1 MSLLSVVVPAYNE
14 QDIIPKTA
22 SAISEILTAAQIDFE
37 ILFVNDGSRDAT
49 WEKIEQTAE
58 TNSRVRGICFSR
70 NFGKESAILAGLSEA
85 KGDCCVVIDCEI
97 GRAHV

>member
-37 ILFVNDGSRDAT
+37 ILFVKVRHWCSRSPA
-49 WEKIEQTAE
+49 
-58 TNSRVRGICFSR
+58 V
-70 NFGKESAILAGLSEA
+70 
-85 KGDCCVVIDCEI
+85 
-97 GRAHV
+97 